1 MVKYRKYRQVL
12 CIQFRVLIQ
21 EKTDIAASTVNVH
34 LVKIS
39 RTLLQFLQHNLNFNF
54 FFLDKLEKKYSWNL
68 FQTCFKIK
76 CKHLAKLN
84 YIFNNSMEKEVY
96 HIAWLLFPLKK
107 LCSKTDIFVQ
117 KSRIVDFC
125 FHSFHSWKKILT

>member
-1 MVKYRKYRQVL
+1 MILHYAEALHHTQVFKCSTYILLVPFITMVKYRKYRQVL

-54 FFLDKLEKKYSWNL
+54 FSLEKLEKKILEIY
-68 FQTCFKIK
+68 FQTCLGFSKIK
-76 CKHLAKLN
+76 LHF
-84 YIFNNSMEKEVY
+84 Y
-96 HIAWLLFPLKK
+96 
-107 LCSKTDIFVQ
+107 
-117 KSRIVDFC
+117 
-125 FHSFHSWKKILT
+125 